1 MSDQLNMNQWSDYVR
16 TPPSF
21 GSTPNSLVN
30 SSSAVMAT
38 HVLDSELSHLI
49 YSLGMQDTSQLN
61 GMVGP
66 SLPNQSDNFNENRSI
81 LVTNVHPETTE
92 DEIRTMF
99 SSGDS
104 LYGIHTENIKNGKV
118 TLDYY
123 DLRQSF
129 RAKMLLNGNVLHGNV
144 ITVDYAPLTVE
155 NTDNK
160 KPPNHG
166 TIAIFH
172 LKTTTDDHV
181 RAIFAE
187 YGEIR
192 EVRSSPTNPNQKFVE
207 YFDIRSAAK
216 ALKAK
221 NGKYIMGNR
230 VKIEFSSPFKLRK
243 ENRPPI
249 PRPH

>member
-1 MSDQLNMNQWSDYVR
+1 MEQWSDYVR

-21 GSTPNSLVN
+21 GSTPNSLIN
-30 SSSAVMAT
+30 SSNTAVT
-38 HVLDSELSHLI
+38 SHVLDSELSHLI
-49 YSLGMQDTSQLN
+49 YSLGMQDTSQLA

-66 SLPNQSDNFNENRSI
+66 SLPTHGDNFNENRSI

-92 DEIRTMF
+92 EEIRTMF

-104 LYGIHTENIKNGKV
+104 LYNIDMSNIKEGKV

-129 RAKMLLNGNVLHGNV
+129 RAKKLLNGNVLHGNV
-144 ITVDYAPLTVE
+144 ITVDYAPIVVDKSDPKTQ
-155 NTDNK
+155 
-160 KPPNHG
+160 NHG

-172 LKTTTDDHV
+172 VKTATDDHI
-181 RAIFAE
+181 RAIFQT

-192 EVRSSPTNPNQKFVE
+192 EIRSTPTNPNQKFVE
-207 YFDIRSAAK
+207 FFDIRSAAK

-221 NGKYIMGNR
+221 NGKYIMGTR
-230 VKIEFSSPFKLRK
+230 VKIEFSAPLKVRK
-243 ENRPPI
+243 DHRPPI
-249 PRPH
+249 PRPQ